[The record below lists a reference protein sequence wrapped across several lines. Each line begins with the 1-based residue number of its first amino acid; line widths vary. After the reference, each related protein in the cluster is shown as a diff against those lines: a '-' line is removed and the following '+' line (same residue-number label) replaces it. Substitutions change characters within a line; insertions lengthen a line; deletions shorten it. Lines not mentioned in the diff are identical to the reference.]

1 MLKDT
6 PLLSNK
12 PVIYAANL
20 SEADFTG
27 DINSNKE
34 YQAVCAIAKEE
45 NAEVLPICAQIE
57 AEISGMS
64 DEDKELFLADMHLE
78 SSGLARIIKTGY
90 HLLGLI
96 SYLTAGPQEVRA
108 WTITRGT
115 KAPQAAGKIHT
126 DFEKGFIR
134 AEIVAF
140 DDLMKCGSMAAAK
153 EKLKRSLGSFAV
165 PLLSILL
172 AFLIGGIIMAALG
185 ADPFTAVKFLFQG
198 AFGSRAN
205 IGTTLNKATPLMF
218 TALCAC
224 FAYKCGVFNL
234 GGEGQFLMGSIAA
247 FLTAYFSGLTGF
259 AGILLAL
266 LAGTL
271 AGGIWGLIPGVLK
284 ITRGQNEMIISIMLN
299 YVATLFMGVLYTS
312 WIRDENIPQTPAVS
326 KLVQLPRVI
335 SGMRFTWG
343 FVLALVVGLVMYY
356 VLFWT
361 SGGFKLRAVGYNMTA
376 SRFNGIPVKRYILT
390 SFIISGAIA
399 GLGGGAELLGTQ
411 FRLINGFGAGYGF
424 DGVAMALIGQLHP
437 IATVIVALFF
447 AALRVGSTTMQAA
460 TGVPTSVSD
469 IIQALVIVFSVAG
482 MALTKLPEFESWKS
496 RLFSGKRK
504 AGDK

>member
-1 MLKDT
+1 M
-6 PLLSNK
+6 
-12 PVIYAANL
+12 
-20 SEADFTG
+20 
-27 DINSNKE
+27 
-34 YQAVCAIAKEE
+34 
-45 NAEVLPICAQIE
+45 
-57 AEISGMS
+57 
-64 DEDKELFLADMHLE
+64 
-78 SSGLARIIKTGY
+78 
-90 HLLGLI
+90 
-96 SYLTAGPQEVRA
+96 
-108 WTITRGT
+108 
-115 KAPQAAGKIHT
+115 
-126 DFEKGFIR
+126 
-134 AEIVAF
+134 
-140 DDLMKCGSMAAAK
+140 
-153 EKLKRSLGSFAV
+153 EKLKRSLSSFAV

-185 ADPFTAVKFLFQG
+185 ADPFAALKYLFQG

-205 IGTTLNKATPLMF
+205 IGTTLSKSTPLMF

-234 GGEGQFLMGSIAA
+234 GGEGQFLMGAMAA

-271 AGGIWGLIPGVLK
+271 AGGIWGMIPGVLK

-299 YVATLFMGVLYTS
+299 YVATLFM
-312 WIRDENIPQTPAVS
+312 
-326 KLVQLPRVI
+326 RVI
-335 SGMRFTWG
+335 SNMRFTWG
-343 FVLALVVGLVMYY
+343 FVLALVVGLVLYY

-411 FRLINGFGAGYGF
+411 FRLINGYGAGYGF

-482 MALTKLPEFESWKS
+482 MALTKLPEFESWKN
-496 RLFSGKRK
+496 RLFSKRKRK